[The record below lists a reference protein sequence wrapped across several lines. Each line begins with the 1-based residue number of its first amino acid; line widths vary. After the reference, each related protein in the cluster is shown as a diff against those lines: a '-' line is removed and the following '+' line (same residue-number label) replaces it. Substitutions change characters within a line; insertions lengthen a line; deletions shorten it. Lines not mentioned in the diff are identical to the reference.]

1 MAVAVEIQQTADEY
15 FKQLEAAEGSFE
27 FQELMET
34 FKEKA
39 LADETAV
46 WFLFKK
52 IINEAIEN
60 PEVFETKPSYIVGVF
75 YILNDMDNPKSYALI
90 RWYIQNCSPQTPQ
103 GVIELL
109 SSLITI
115 FSSLEFKEFMNFAK
129 SSNPAQSAIGFMTLY
144 NLLLEGRL
152 TEEQAK
158 ILYEFSKTYK
168 NDRYHIG
175 DAPNLLQ
182 EFYEETY
189 LSKESNKVD
198 LILD

>member
-1 MAVAVEIQQTADEY
+1 MAVSQEIQSTATHY
-15 FKQLEAAEGSFE
+15 LKQLEEAEGSFE

-46 WFLFKK
+46 WFLFKN
-52 IINEAIEN
+52 IIKEAIEN
-60 PEVFETKPSYIVGVF
+60 PQVFETKPSYIVGVF

-90 RWYIQNCSPQTPQ
+90 RWFIQNCSPETPH

-115 FSSLEFKEFMNFAK
+115 FSSLEFKEFLNFAK

-158 ILYEFSKTYK
+158 TLYEFSKNYQ

-175 DAPNLLQ
+175 DAPNLIQ

-189 LSKESNKVD
+189 ESKETNKID
-198 LILD
+198 LIFE